1 MYINDTHLSER
12 GFGHD
17 SIIHVNTVSLSDV
30 VIYCSTL
37 LHDVDPSAKLTSST
51 EWRRFERETDL
62 EH

>member
-37 LHDVDPSAKLTSST
+37 LRPSKFYAST
-51 EWRRFERETDL
+51 HPGKSPTEVL
-62 EH
+62 VVL

>member
-1 MYINDTHLSER
+1 MYISDTHLSER

-37 LHDVDPSAKLTSST
+37 VGEQMDKSIDELLPVGR
-51 EWRRFERETDL
+51 WR
-62 EH
+62 